1 MTNQTYNGWANHA
14 TWLINVWT
22 DGDDEI
28 VRICSQRNEGLNSRV
43 EALKDYVTTYHI
55 DGDTESETMS
65 GLGRDLLSS
74 VLCDVDW
81 YELVRHYEDCE
92 DETEGDDDE

>member
-28 VRICSQRNEGLNSRV
+28 ARISHKDNGSLYDRTQELKAYIG
-43 EALKDYVTTYHI
+43 EAYLDGKDA
-55 DGDTESETMS
+55 EASLMS
-65 GLGRDLLSS
+65 DLLSS

-81 YELVRHYEDCE
+81 HRLVAHYEDCE
-92 DETEGDDDE
+92 ADTEGDGDE

>member
-1 MTNQTYNGWANHA
+1 MTDKTYNGWTNHA

-28 VRICSQRNEGLNSRV
+28 ARISHKDNGPLYDRTQELKAYIG
-43 EALKDYVTTYHI
+43 EAYLDGKDA
-55 DGDTESETMS
+55 EASLMS
-65 GLGRDLLSS
+65 DLLSS

-92 DETEGDDDE
+92 IETEEDNDE

>member
-1 MTNQTYNGWANHA
+1 MTDKTYNGWANHA

-28 VRICSQRNEGLNSRV
+28 ARICSQRNEGLNSRA

-55 DGDTESETMS
+55 DGDTESELMS
-65 GLGRDLLSS
+65 GLGRDLLLSALS
-74 VLCDVDW
+74 DVNW

-92 DETEGDDDE
+92 VSTEDNDDE

>member
-1 MTNQTYNGWANHA
+1 MTDKTYNGWANHA

-28 VRICSQRNEGLNSRV
+28 ARICSTVNGKLYDRTQRLKAYIT
-43 EALKDYVTTYHI
+43 EAYLDNKDA
-55 DGDTESETMS
+55 ESSLMS
-65 GLGRDLLSS
+65 DLLSS

-92 DETEGDDDE
+92 ASTEEDDDE